1 MKELTMTIPQF
12 LAVQRAELTY
22 KEIIQAQREI
32 NRSYK
37 LKKYLVVSFACNLML
52 EKYVYAADT
61 SRIDVAGHALLS
73 TAQQIGYWA
82 CLVMCLIEVIMAL
95 ISRRTDDVKKI
106 CTKYILG
113 FASLYFM
120 PWIFDFIRDFFGGM

>member
-22 KEIIQAQREI
+22 KEIRQAQREI
-32 NRSYK
+32 NKSYR
-37 LKKYLVVSFACNLML
+37 LKRCLVVSLACNLML

-61 SRIDVAGHALLS
+61 SRIDVTGHAILS
-73 TAQQIGYWA
+73 TAQRIGYWA
-82 CLVMCLIEVIMAL
+82 CLIMCLIEVIMAL

>member
-1 MKELTMTIPQF
+1 MKNLTMTIPEF
-12 LAVQRAELTY
+12 LAVQRNELSY
-22 KEIIQAQREI
+22 KEIRQAQKEI
-32 NRSYK
+32 NKSYR
-37 LKKYLVVSFACNLML
+37 LKRCLVVSLACNFML

-61 SRIDVAGHALLS
+61 SRIDIAGSTILS
-73 TAQQIGYWA
+73 TAQEIGYWA
-82 CLVMCLIEVIMAL
+82 CLIMCLIEVIMAL